1 MIRSLSTGVTG
12 LKAFQEALSI
22 TSNNIT
28 NSQTVGHKGQKAS
41 FEDLVYSQTKPGSKS
56 TDSYAGV
63 NPMDIGSGV
72 TMSGVKTNLA
82 QGAITNTGG
91 KTDVAIEGN
100 GYFMVGD
107 ANGNN
112 ILYTRKGSFT
122 ADKYLTTEGGQYVLG
137 WGVNSLTGELDTTT
151 VPSRIEIPMDQVIPG
166 EATTKATVKGN
177 IDYDTAVGES
187 VRTQF
192 PAYDAM
198 GKRTDITVELVSN
211 GKNASGENEYSY
223 VAMPSD
229 IKKTDVIQNAML
241 NVKDNIGNLNAGE
254 YKINAQ
260 QNSVDS
266 SKMDITITG
275 PGGLNLSQTIDN
287 IDQTFTMKNGT
298 KDFITLDLK
307 KITGT
312 TPTSELNTSIFIGE
326 AGKMTFDATGKM
338 SSVTNDGGDAVPT
351 VVYDSPATGQSVNIE
366 LNLNGLTLYATDSAL
381 RTEDVNGKAAAMI
394 KDFSVTDD
402 GILVGQYSDGSIK
415 ELGQIALAVFDNPQ
429 GLTRAG
435 ASNYSQT
442 PASGEPEI
450 ARSGD
455 VGAGRIRANSLESS
469 NVDLSQEFVDLMV
482 YQKAFQANTKII
494 QVSDE
499 VIDGIVNLIR

>member
-1 MIRSLSTGVTG
+1 MIRSLATGVTG
-12 LKAFQEALSI
+12 LKTFQEALSI

-41 FEDLVYSQTKPGSKS
+41 FEDLVYFQSKPGSKS
-56 TDSYAGV
+56 TDMYAGV

-72 TMSGVKTNLA
+72 KMSGVKTNLA

-107 ANGNN
+107 ANGDNV
-112 ILYTRKGSFT
+112 LYTRKGSFT

-137 WGVNSLTGELDTTT
+137 WGVNPMTGKLDTTT

-177 IDYDTAVGES
+177 IDYDTPVGES

-211 GKNASGENEYSY
+211 GKNAAGENEFSY

-229 IKKTDVIQNAML
+229 IKKTDIIQNAML
-241 NVKDNIGNLNAGE
+241 NIKENVGTLKEGE
-254 YKINAQ
+254 YVINTAP
-260 QNSVDS
+260 NGMDP
-266 SKMDITITG
+266 SKVDITITG
-275 PGGLNLSQTIDN
+275 PGGFNLSQTADN
-287 IDQTFTMKNGT
+287 VDQTITLKNGAT
-298 KDFITLDLK
+298 DFITLDLK
-307 KITGT
+307 KITAT
-312 TPTSELNTSIFIGE
+312 TPANQLNTSIFVGE
-326 AGKMTFDATGKM
+326 TGTVSFDATGKM
-338 SSVTNDGGDAVPT
+338 ANITNDNNDAVPT
-351 VVYDSPATGQSVNIE
+351 VKYNSPATGQAVNIE
-366 LNLNGLTLYATDSAL
+366 LNLTGLTLYATDSAL
-381 RTEDVNGKAAAMI
+381 RTEDVNGKAASMI

-402 GILVGQYSDGSIK
+402 GIIVGQYSDGSIK
-415 ELGQIALAVFDNPQ
+415 ELGQISLAIFDNPQ
-429 GLTRAG
+429 GLTRVG
-435 ASNYSQT
+435 ASNYAQT

-450 ARSGD
+450 ARSAD